1 MKPDSGKR
9 DNGAPCMSG
18 TTGMAWSVLTE
29 IGQML
34 KILAEKG
41 KAGSIDLRSIPMTDA
56 DREHLEEI
64 LGRGE
69 VRAELDLAGAS
80 EVWETAYAGVWWVRH
95 RGAGNKIACEEIAVT
110 PIPEILLTHPVDIEA
125 AAARLSN
132 DLVQDLSSRH
142 LHAQDP
148 ENELEASNV

>member
-9 DNGAPCMSG
+9 DNGAPCMDG

-34 KILAEKG
+34 RTLAEKG
-41 KAGSIDLRSIPMTDA
+41 EAGSIDLRSIPMTDA
-56 DREHLEEI
+56 DRDHLEEI

-80 EVWETAYAGVWWVRH
+80 EVWETAYAGVWWIRH
-95 RGAGNKIACEEIAVT
+95 KGAGSKIACEEIAVT
-110 PIPEILLTHPVDIEA
+110 CIPEILLTHPVDIEA